1 MSRKYCTSLSI
12 LAVVFSLRAVG
23 FPADRLKSERPAPR
37 PEGSRLDQP
46 AGSPSSF
53 HTCAL
58 DERVPSSEGAAR
70 QRRVRRHIVV
80 VVWDGMRPDFVS
92 EQNTPALWKLSR
104 EGVTFRNHHAVY
116 PSATIV
122 NGTALVTGVYPSKNG
137 IIANHVYRPDI
148 DLNHAIDV
156 EIPAVVKK
164 GDELSGGKYIS
175 VPTIAELVQRAGGRT
190 VIATAKTVG
199 LLLDRQ
205 IRNRSSDSNGPASP
219 LGEGERMKVR
229 GSITRDNGEAQTL
242 TLPSPL
248 RRERRTNSESE
259 TKIDSQGAKN
269 SVTLFAGK
277 SLPAEILPWI
287 TETLGPFPPSHLQQ
301 NLWTTKA
308 LTDFFWKDGLPVLS
322 ILWLGEPDLT
332 QHESAPGTSAA
343 LAAIKSADENLA
355 AVLAALDQR
364 DARGTTDMFV
374 VSDHGFST
382 IERSIDLRKILNDA
396 GFVAKTEFESQP
408 ESGEIMLAG
417 NGGSVLFYVVG
428 HDEKLIHRLVEFLQQ
443 SDFTGVIF
451 TKEPMEG
458 TFTLEQAKMDR
469 PEPDHRPDVVMSFR
483 WNDSKN
489 QFGIPGMIDADWQ
502 RGAGKG
508 THATLSCFDMHNM
521 LIAAGPDFR
530 RGQTDDLA
538 TGNIDLAPTIL
549 RILAMTPP
557 HQMNGRVLFEAV
569 ANLNPATA
577 GPKAES
583 KTTEATKDFRSG
595 TWRQSLKISR
605 VGSTIY
611 LDEGNGTFTPK

>member
-1 MSRKYCTSLSI
+1 M
-12 LAVVFSLRAVG
+12 LALVFSLRAVG
-23 FPADRLKSERPAPR
+23 FPADPLKSER
-37 PEGSRLDQP
+37 
-46 AGSPSSF
+46 
-53 HTCAL
+53 HM
-58 DERVPSSEGAAR
+58 
-70 QRRVRRHIVV
+70 VV

-122 NGTALVTGVYPSKNG
+122 NGTALVTGVYPSENG

-175 VPTIAELVQRAGGRT
+175 VPTIAELIQRAGGRT

-199 LLLDRQ
+199 LLLDRHPD
-205 IRNRSSDSNGPASP
+205 IANRLNSVNRVASP
-219 LGEGERMKVR
+219 LAEGERMKVR
-229 GSITRDNGEAQTL
+229 GSTTPATENAKTL

-269 SVTLFAGK
+269 SVTLFAGT
-277 SLPAEILPWI
+277 SLPGEIVPSI
-287 TETLGPFPPSHLQQ
+287 SEALGPFPSAHLQQ
-301 NLWTTKA
+301 DSWTAKA

-332 QHESAPGTSAA
+332 QHESAPGAPAA

-374 VSDHGFST
+374 GSDHGFST

-469 PEPDHRPDVVMSFR
+469 PGPDHRPDVVMSFR

-508 THATLSCFDMHNM
+508 THATLSRFDVHNM

-530 RGQTDDLA
+530 RGQTDDLP

-569 ANLNPATA
+569 ANLNEPA
-577 GPKAES
+577 PKAES
-583 KTTEATKDFRSG
+583 KTIEATKDFRSG

-611 LDEGNGTFTPK
+611 LDEGAGAFMLR